1 MRKLLEYCKRRFRLA
16 DSSSPTKSLLLLL
29 AVGGIIA
36 AAVWL
41 FSSAGSAQ
49 LVYLTSTPLSSSQL
63 SRATTL
69 LEKLGHTYRITDS
82 YILVEPAHKDDL
94 LAGLDLLSDFSQAQ
108 SSAYDPAANVSSIFA
123 SETERQR
130 SWKLNREKALAS
142 QIRAF
147 KGLRAAQVFLADPSR
162 SGFGPTR
169 NQSTATVTVWTDND
183 QPVDF
188 ELAQAIRQTVAGTI
202 ADLQPKNVHVIDAS
216 NGQYLPQIVASS
228 TQASTGP
235 ESPALIAYLP
245 ALRRKAETI
254 EAQWEQK
261 IRSKLSY
268 IQRLVVSVHINP
280 LSLFNSAQSAGP
292 DVASALS
299 PTSEPDISVS
309 IAVPRSHLLGLY
321 LQQNHTAAAATD
333 AELQPIAAEQIAK
346 ITTSARAIIGRPAS
360 SHVHVD
366 WYYDIP
372 PSAQTSAEAGTP
384 SAGIDSPS
392 PFTRWLQL
400 PFLLAAL
407 AIVALAVLVVV
418 LSRRVAGSNR
428 RQRAIALARLNA
440 EKHYLD
446 FSPIAE
452 PSARPSI
459 SAPAE
464 PSLYR
469 GPAGLEV
476 SAFEELIHLDDAT
489 LRGLLRRTDPQII
502 ALALRTA
509 PEKLRHR
516 ILAGLSYE
524 RRQAV
529 HDHPDFLAPVRLS
542 DIEAAQQELVDLLE
556 VPDHSTAELAAA
568 ADEAPA

>member
-16 DSSSPTKSLLLLL
+16 GSSSPTGSLLLLL

-41 FSSAGSAQ
+41 FSSASSAQ
-49 LVYLTSTPLSSSQL
+49 LVYLTSAPLSSSQL

-69 LEKLGHTYRITDS
+69 LEKLGCTYRITDS

-94 LAGLDLLSDFSQAQ
+94 LARLDLLSDFSQAQ
-108 SSAYDPAANVSSIFA
+108 TSAYDPTASASSIFL

-130 SWKLNREKALAS
+130 RWKLSRERALAS
-142 QIRAF
+142 QIRDF
-147 KGLRAAQVFLADPSR
+147 KGLRVAQVFLAGPSR
-162 SGFGPTR
+162 LGFGPTR
-169 NQSTATVTVWTDND
+169 NQSTATVTVWTDD
-183 QPVDF
+183 DLPLDL

-216 NGQYLPQIVASS
+216 NGQYLPQIVPSS
-228 TQASTGP
+228 TQASAGH
-235 ESPALIAYLP
+235 ESPVLIAYLP
-245 ALRRKAETI
+245 ALRRKARTL
-254 EAQWEQK
+254 EAQWERK

-280 LSLFNSAQSAGP
+280 LSLFNSTQSAGP
-292 DVASALS
+292 DTASVLS

-309 IAVPRSHLLGLY
+309 LAVPRSHLLDLY
-321 LQQNHTAAAATD
+321 RRRNHPAAAGTD
-333 AELQPIAAEQIAK
+333 ADLQPIAAEQIAK
-346 ITTSARAIIGRPAS
+346 ITAAARAIIGRPAS
-360 SHVHVD
+360 SHIHVD

-372 PSAQTSAEAGTP
+372 PSAQASADTP
-384 SAGIDSPS
+384 TPAAVIDSPS
-392 PFTRWLQL
+392 PFARWLGL
-400 PFLLAAL
+400 PLLLAVL
-407 AIVALAVLVVV
+407 AIVALAILVVV

-452 PSARPSI
+452 PSARPI
-459 SAPAE
+459 VPAE

-476 SAFEELIHLDDAT
+476 SAFEELLHLDDAT
-489 LRGLLRRTDPQII
+489 LRGLLRRSEPQII

-509 PEKLRHR
+509 PDKLRHR

-556 VPDHSTAELAAA
+556 IPDHSTAELAAA
-568 ADEAPA
+568 ADQSSA